1 MTVSVAMVIASYFNP
16 LPSCEGRHDKLVVD
30 ILSLTF
36 QSTPLMRGETMISA
50 DGGFFLKFQSTPL
63 MRGETMGG
71 KGILAVFVISIL
83 SPLTRGD
90 SARPRNAPGRWYFNP
105 LPSYEGRLSA
115 GVPLQCLQVFQ
126 STPLMRGETA

>member
-1 MTVSVAMVIASYFNP
+1 
-16 LPSCEGRHDKLVVD
+16 
-30 ILSLTF
+30 
-36 QSTPLMRGETMISA
+36 
-50 DGGFFLKFQSTPL
+50 
-63 MRGETMGG
+63 MGG